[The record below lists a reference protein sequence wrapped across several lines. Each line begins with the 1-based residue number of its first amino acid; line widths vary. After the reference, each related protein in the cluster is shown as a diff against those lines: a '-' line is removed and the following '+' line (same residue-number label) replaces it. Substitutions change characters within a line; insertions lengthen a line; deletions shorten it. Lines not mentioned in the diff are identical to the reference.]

1 MNLRTKTTL
10 FFGIFFIAVTA
21 VIVLFIE
28 SVVSNTFR
36 KQIATDFFVIAEQS
50 EGTYF
55 AFLDGLKIHATN
67 WLSDTKVQ
75 DLSKKVLSS
84 KAGTSERAR
93 YEKDFLTYFTKSKMP
108 YHKTVFLVDLLDK
121 NGIVIASTKAD
132 RIGTNELDEELKL
145 GAHHFSKAIVSS
157 FGEVFVKSFVF
168 ESDESDEPMT
178 HVAMRVFE
186 LNEEGVP
193 EEFDAV
199 ILIHFANTDQI
210 AHTLGVDVFEAD
222 GDIPETRVSRT
233 AFLESYKTSDIYL
246 VNSESVMVTPSR
258 YMRNVRLMQKV
269 DTLPVRECI
278 DNGKEITAEYENFQ
292 GVRVLGASMCFPDDG
307 LVLIVEVQK
316 DEIFAPLD
324 IINRITLAGGISV
337 IVIGILIATF
347 FIRKPLAHLSNIVNV
362 AKRVRDG
369 DLSVTVGVKTKDEI
383 GALASMFNTMITSLR
398 SSQIELQKSKIQIEE
413 KAMLLQTDIEKHEKQ
428 EKFLDESKRATLNL
442 LEDSWKAKERLEEE
456 GYRLQTILASIGDG
470 LILVDGTYSI
480 TLINNIAMEMFGMKR
495 EELVGKDLRTIV
507 TLWKKQK
514 DVIPHSMWPTE
525 EVFLTKKV
533 VVGTLDQDFSISTE
547 KHPEK
552 TPIVFSISP
561 LGGGLSGV
569 VITFRDASKER
580 ELDDAK
586 SGFISVASHQLR
598 TPLTSIRWYSEMLL
612 SEDAGALN
620 ETQKDFMKEV
630 HGGAERLYQTV
641 DLLLGI
647 SRVES
652 GKLKSDRT
660 QVELGSF
667 TAEITKEL
675 APQIDMKE
683 LALTVVPPEGAPV
696 SVWLD
701 SLTLRQVILNLISN
715 AIRYTNPKGII
726 EIKWWLGD
734 EGKEVVYMVHD
745 NGIGIPEAQRSRIFS
760 KFFRAENARAQV
772 PDGSGLGLA
781 LVKDLVISW
790 GGRVWFET
798 EDGKGTSFF
807 FTVPLYTEVA
817 DNNEHG
823 KIEGKE

>member
-1 MNLRTKTTL
+1 MNLRTKSSL
-10 FFGIFFIAVTA
+10 FLGIFFIVVTLA
-21 VIVLFIE
+21 IVIFIDR
-28 SVVSNTFR
+28 VVSNTFR

-55 AFLDGLKIHATN
+55 AFLNGLKTHAIN
-67 WLSDTKVQ
+67 WGSDRNIQNFAKDILST
-75 DLSKKVLSS
+75 
-84 KAGTSERAR
+84 KAGTKERT
-93 YEKDFLTYFTKSKMP
+93 YHEMDFMNYLIKSKLS
-108 YHKTVFLVDLLDK
+108 YHKTVILTDLLDK
-121 NGIVIASTKAD
+121 NGIIVASTNPD
-132 RIGTNELDEELKL
+132 RIGTNELDNELRLK
-145 GAHHFSKAIVSS
+145 GRYFSDAITSS
-157 FGEVFVKSFVF
+157 FGEVFIESFVF
-168 ESDESDEPMT
+168 KANELDKPT
-178 HVAMRVFE
+178 TYVAVRLFSIDDK
-186 LNEEGVP
+186 GVQYP
-193 EEFDAV
+193 LDAV
-199 ILIHFANTDQI
+199 LLIHFANTEEL
-210 AHTLGVDVFEAD
+210 AHTLGVDVVNTNV
-222 GDIPETRVSRT
+222 DISGTRVTRT
-233 AFLESYKTSDIYL
+233 AFLESYKTSDIYI
-246 VNSESVMVTPSR
+246 VNSDSVMVTPSR
-258 YMRNVRLMQKV
+258 YMRNVQLMQKV
-269 DTLPVRECI
+269 DTLPVRECFA
-278 DNGKEITAEYENFQ
+278 NGKEVTAEYENFQ

-307 LVLIVEVQK
+307 LVLIVEVQT

-324 IINRITLAGGISV
+324 AINRITLAGGLV
-337 IVIGILIATF
+337 VVVVGILIAVF
-347 FIRKPLAHLSNIVNV
+347 FVRKPLAQINDILVV
-362 AKRVRDG
+362 ARLVRDG
-369 DLSVTVGVKTKDEI
+369 DLNSKVDVKTNDEI
-383 GALASMFNTMITSLR
+383 GILASMFNTMITSLR
-398 SSQIELQKSKIQIEE
+398 LTQTELHESKNQIEE
-413 KAMLLQTDIEKHEKQ
+413 KAMLLQTDVEKHEKQ
-428 EKFLDESKRATLNL
+428 ERFLDESKRATLNL
-442 LEDSWKAKERLEEE
+442 LEDSWKAKEKLEEE

-470 LILVDGTYSI
+470 LVLVDGAYSI
-480 TLINNIAMEMFGMKR
+480 TLINSAAIEMFGMKR
-495 EELVGKDLRTIV
+495 EEIIGKDLRTIV

-514 DVIPHSMWPTE
+514 DIIPHNMWPTE

-533 VVGTLDQDFSISTE
+533 AVGTLEQDFSISTE

-569 VITFRDASKER
+569 VITFRNASKER

-620 ETQKDFMKEV
+620 DTQKDFMKEV

-652 GKLKSDRT
+652 GKMKSDRT
-660 QVELGSF
+660 QVDLGLF
-667 TAEITKEL
+667 TAEIAKEL

-683 LALTVVPPEGAPV
+683 LALAVVPPEGAPV

-726 EIKWWLGD
+726 EIKWWHGD

-745 NGIGIPEAQRSRIFS
+745 NGIGIPESQRSRIFS

-798 EDGKGTSFF
+798 EEGKGTNFF

-817 DNNEHG
+817 DITEHG

>member
-1 MNLRTKTTL
+1 MNLRTKTSL
-10 FFGIFFIAVTA
+10 FFGIFFITVTV
-21 VIVLFIE
+21 VIVFFIE
-28 SVVSNTFR
+28 SIVGNTFK
-36 KQIATDFFVIAEQS
+36 KQITTDFFIIAEQS

-55 AFLDGLKIHATN
+55 SFLNGLKIHAIN
-67 WLSDTKVQ
+67 WLSDANVQNLSRNVLKTK
-75 DLSKKVLSS
+75 S
-84 KAGTSERAR
+84 GTPERVR
-93 YEKDFLTYFTKSKMP
+93 SEKDFLTYFTKSKMP
-108 YHKTVFLVDLLDK
+108 YHKTVLIVDLLDK
-121 NGIVIASTKAD
+121 NGIVIASTKSD
-132 RIGTNELDEELKL
+132 RIGTNELDDELKL
-145 GAHHFSKAIVSS
+145 GAHHFSKAINSS
-157 FGEVFVKSFVF
+157 SGEVFIKSFVF
-168 ESDESDEPMT
+168 EADESDKPMT
-178 HVAMRVFE
+178 HVAVRVFG
-186 LNEEGVP
+186 LNEEGIQEP
-193 EEFDAV
+193 FDAV
-199 ILIHFANTDQI
+199 LLIHFTNTDEI
-210 AHTLGVDVFEAD
+210 AHALGVGVLDTEGTVSA
-222 GDIPETRVSRT
+222 TRVSRT
-233 AFLESYKTSDIYL
+233 AFLESYKTSDIYM
-246 VNSESVMVTPSR
+246 VNSDSIIVTPSR
-258 YMRNVRLMQKV
+258 HMMNVQLMQKV
-269 DTLPVRECI
+269 GTLPVRECI
-278 DNGKEITAEYENFQ
+278 DNKKEITAEYENFQ

-324 IINRITLAGGISV
+324 TIKRITFAGGITV
-337 IVIGILIATF
+337 IVVGILIAVF
-347 FIRKPLAHLSNIVNV
+347 FVRRPLAHLSDIVKV
-362 AKRVRDG
+362 ARLVKDG
-369 DLSVTVGVKTKDEI
+369 DLNVKVDVKTQDEI
-383 GALASMFNTMITSLR
+383 GMLGSIFNTMIASLR
-398 SSQIELQKSKIQIEE
+398 FTQTELQESKNKIEE
-413 KAMLLQTDIEKHEKQ
+413 KAKILQTDVEKHKKQ

-456 GYRLQTILASIGDG
+456 GYRLQTILTSIGDG
-470 LILVDGTYSI
+470 LILVDGAYII
-480 TLINNIAMEMFGMKR
+480 TLINNVAMGMLGMKR
-495 EELVGKDLRTIV
+495 EELVGKDLRTVV

-514 DVIPHSMWPTE
+514 DVIPNNIWPTE

-533 VVGTLDQDFSISTE
+533 VTGTLEQDFSISTQKHQE
-547 KHPEK
+547 KI
-552 TPIVFSISP
+552 PIVFSISP

-620 ETQKDFMKEV
+620 DTQKDFMKEV

-652 GKLKSDRT
+652 GKMKSDRT
-660 QVELGSF
+660 QIDLGLF
-667 TAEITKEL
+667 TAEIAKEL

-683 LALTVVPPEGAPV
+683 LALAVVPPEGAPV
-696 SVWLD
+696 SVLLD

-726 EIKWWLGD
+726 EIKWWLND

-745 NGIGIPEAQRSRIFS
+745 NGIGIPESQRSRIFS

-798 EDGKGTSFF
+798 EEGKGTNFF
-807 FTVPLYTEVA
+807 FTVPLHTEVA
-817 DNNEHG
+817 DIDEHG

>member
-1 MNLRTKTTL
+1 MNLRTKTSL
-10 FFGIFFIAVTA
+10 FFGIFFIAVTV
-21 VIVLFIE
+21 VIVFFIE
-28 SVVSNTFR
+28 SIVGSTFR
-36 KQIATDFFVIAEQS
+36 KQITTDFFVIAEQS

-55 AFLDGLKIHATN
+55 AFLNGLKIHATN
-67 WLSDTKVQ
+67 WLSDRKIQDISKNVLNTK
-75 DLSKKVLSS
+75 S
-84 KAGTSERAR
+84 GTPERVR
-93 YEKDFLTYFTKSKMP
+93 SEKDFLTYFTRSKMP
-108 YHKTVFLVDLLDK
+108 YHKTVLIVDLLDK
-121 NGIVIASTKAD
+121 DGIVIASTKSD
-132 RIGTNELDEELKL
+132 RIGTDELEDELKL

-157 FGEVFVKSFVF
+157 FGEVFIKSFVF
-168 ESDESDEPMT
+168 EADESDKPMT

-193 EEFDAV
+193 VPFDAV
-199 ILIHFANTDQI
+199 ILIHFTNTDEI
-210 AHTLGVDVFEAD
+210 AHTLGVDVLDAN
-222 GDIPETRVSRT
+222 GNISETRVSRT

-246 VNSESVMVTPSR
+246 VNSDSLMVTPSR

-269 DTLPVRECI
+269 DTLPVRECM
-278 DNGKEITAEYENFQ
+278 DNGKEVTAEYENFQ
-292 GVRVLGASMCFPDDG
+292 GIRVLGASMCFPDDG

-316 DEIFAPLD
+316 NEIFAPLD
-324 IINRITLAGGISV
+324 IINRITFAGGITV
-337 IVIGILIATF
+337 VVIGILIATF
-347 FIRKPLAHLSNIVNV
+347 FVRRPLAHLNDIVKV
-362 AKRVRDG
+362 ARRVKDG
-369 DLSVTVGVKTKDEI
+369 DLSVKVDIKTQDEI
-383 GALASMFNTMITSLR
+383 GMLASMFNTMIASLR
-398 SSQIELQKSKIQIEE
+398 FTQVELQKSKSQVEE
-413 KAMLLQTDIEKHEKQ
+413 KAALLQTDIEKHEKQ

-470 LILVDGTYSI
+470 LILVDGAYSI
-480 TLINNIAMEMFGMKR
+480 TLINNVAMAMLGMKR
-495 EELVGKDLRTIV
+495 EELVGKDLRTVV

-514 DVIPHSMWPTE
+514 DIIPHSMWPTE

-547 KHPEK
+547 NHPEK

-561 LGGGLSGV
+561 LGGGLNGV

-612 SEDAGALN
+612 SEDAGTLN
-620 ETQKDFMKEV
+620 DTQKDFMQEV

-652 GKLKSDRT
+652 GKMKSDRT
-660 QVELGSF
+660 QVDLSTF
-667 TAEITKEL
+667 TAEIAKEL
-675 APQIDMKE
+675 GPQIDMKE

-745 NGIGIPEAQRSRIFS
+745 NGIGIPEAQRPRIFS

-798 EDGKGTSFF
+798 EEGKGTNFF
-807 FTVPLYTEVA
+807 FTVPLHTEVA
-817 DNNEHG
+817 DINEHG
-823 KIEGKE
+823 NIEDK